1 MTETKKQTKE
11 NIIDR
16 EICSDMERS
25 YIDYAMSVITDRALP
40 DVRDGLKPVQRRILY
55 GMNSLGVTPDKPHK
69 KSARIVGEVMGKY
82 HPHGDCLK
90 GDTKIF
96 CLDGKVRTIQEL
108 YESKCEAIRVFGT
121 DEHLNV
127 IPVTAHSF
135 RIGQYTE
142 KEYVV
147 SFLDGSE
154 VVTTGNHPFRLL
166 DGTYCKAEKLK
177 PAMAVVSTEVN
188 LTWASRM
195 RQSERGSW
203 SILNN
208 FCVYVRANSCG
219 LSRLNEDDLYTV
231 NNVIRPAALPCSV
244 VKNVEVVRV
253 EREPMYDFTVDN
265 YENMFVVGSEDNGVF
280 RLIDV
285 HNSSIYE
292 AMVRMAQDFSM
303 RYPLVDGHGN
313 FGSIDGDGAA
323 ASRYTEARMSP
334 FSTEMVR
341 DIEKDTVNMVPNYDG
356 EEKEPAVLPSRIPNL
371 LVNGANGIAV
381 GMATNIPPH
390 NLSNTIDAAVLL
402 IDHPD
407 AEVSDLEKVIQG
419 PDFPTGGLILGKSGI
434 HEMYETGQGKV
445 KLRAVCSIK
454 PAKRGKSEIIVS
466 EIPYGVNKSRL
477 IEKIAEKVKDRTIP
491 GISEVRDES
500 SREGLRI
507 LIEVKKGTDP
517 QITLNKLYKHT
528 DLQTNFSA
536 QLLAL
541 ENGTPKL
548 LTLKQILRD
557 YIAFQEDVVRRRTE
571 FDLKKD
577 LEKSHVLEGILI
589 ALDHIDEVI
598 QVIRNAYKDARK
610 KLEEKFGLDS
620 VQAQAILDMRLARL
634 QGLEQSKLKK
644 EYARLQKE
652 IEQFKK
658 TLADEKKLLR
668 VVKKELLDVKDK
680 WADGRKTK
688 IVKDN
693 GELDE
698 DDLVQEKDV
707 TIAITKENM
716 LRCCCTD
723 KFKEGSDDRFTL
735 KTTTKGNLLLFT
747 SYGRLFNLP
756 VYQLPDTGKS
766 QKGVELS
773 SVFDLYVKEELLF
786 ACDAEDFSDN
796 KIFFICLSNG
806 KVKKLALKDCKV
818 KRQGVMYVKM
828 QENDSVRF
836 VHLCSDEDVLLK
848 SSDGYK
854 IRFASSEIPA
864 LGRNAAGVQG
874 IKLNE
879 NAVIAE
885 ASLVGG
891 NSNCPV
897 KLQKRGGKGKKAY

>member
-1 MTETKKQTKE
+1 MSINQITKE

-108 YESKCEAIRVFGT
+108 YESECEEIRVFGT

-135 RIGQYTE
+135 RIGQYTD

-177 PAMAVVSTEVN
+177 PSMAVVSTDVN

-195 RQSERGSW
+195 HQTEKDNW
-203 SILNN
+203 NILNN
-208 FCVYVRANSCG
+208 FCVYVRRIPG
-219 LSRLNEDDLYTV
+219 LTRLNEEDLYTI
-231 NNVIRPAALPCSV
+231 NNIIHPKALSCGI
-244 VKNVEVVRV
+244 VKDIKINHVDH
-253 EREPMYDFTVDN
+253 EPMYDFTVDN
-265 YENMFVVGSEDNGVF
+265 YKNMFVVGKEDNGVF

-313 FGSIDGDGAA
+313 FGSVDGDGAA

-341 DIEKDTVNMVPNYDG
+341 DIEKDTVDMVPNYDG

-390 NLSNTIDAAVLL
+390 NLSNAIDAAVFL
-402 IDHPD
+402 IDHND
-407 AEVSDLEKVIQG
+407 AEVSNLEKVIQG
-419 PDFPTGGLILGKSGI
+419 PDFPTGGLVLGRSGI
-434 HEMYETGQGKV
+434 HEMYETGQGKI
-445 KLRAVCSIK
+445 KMRAVCSIR
-454 PAKRGKSEIIVS
+454 PAKRGKSEIIVT

-507 LIEVKKGTDP
+507 LIEVKKDTDP
-517 QITLNKLYKHT
+517 RITLNKLYKHT

-548 LTLKQILRD
+548 LNLKQILRD
-557 YIAFQEDVVRRRTE
+557 YISFQEDVVRRRTE

-577 LEKSHVLEGILI
+577 LEKSHILEGLLI

-598 QVIRNAYKDARK
+598 RVIRSSYKDARK
-610 KLEEKFGLDS
+610 KLEEKFGLDNI
-620 VQAQAILDMRLARL
+620 QAQAILDMRLARL

-652 IEQFKK
+652 IERFKK
-658 TLADEKKLLR
+658 ILADEKKLLH
-668 VVKKELLDVKDK
+668 VVKKELLDVRNK
-680 WADGRKTK
+680 WADARRTK

-698 DDLVQEKDV
+698 DDLVQEKDM

-735 KTTTKGNLLLFT
+735 KTTTKGTLLLFT
-747 SYGRLFNLP
+747 SYGRMFNLP

-773 SVFDLYVKEELLF
+773 AVSDLYVKEELLF
-786 ACDAEDFSDN
+786 ACTADDFSSGRSVLV
-796 KIFFICLSNG
+796 CMSNG
-806 KVKKLALKDCKV
+806 KLKKLALESCEA
-818 KRQGVMYVKM
+818 KRQGVMYAKM
-828 QENDSVRF
+828 QEEDSVRF
-836 VHLCSDEDVLLK
+836 VHLCGDEDVLLK
-848 SSDGYK
+848 SSDGYT
-854 IRFASSEIPA
+854 IRFASSEVPA

-874 IKLNE
+874 MKLSKD
-879 NAVIAE
+879 AVITE
-885 ASLVGG
+885 ASLIKDD
-891 NSNCPV
+891 SNCPV
-897 KLQKRGGKGKKAY
+897 KLQKRGGKGKKQKV

>member
-1 MTETKKQTKE
+1 MMKE

-108 YESKCEAIRVFGT
+108 YESECEEIRVFGT
-121 DEHLNV
+121 DDHLNV

-135 RIGQYTE
+135 RIGQYTD

-177 PAMAVVSTEVN
+177 PSMAVVSTDVN

-195 RQSERGSW
+195 HQTEKDSW
-203 SILNN
+203 NILNN
-208 FCVYVRANSCG
+208 FCVYVRRIPG
-219 LSRLNEDDLYTV
+219 LTRLNEEDLYTINNIIHPKALSCGIVKDIKINPV
-231 NNVIRPAALPCSV
+231 NH
-244 VKNVEVVRV
+244 
-253 EREPMYDFTVDN
+253 EPMYDFTVDN
-265 YENMFVVGSEDNGVF
+265 YENMFVVGKEDNGVF

-313 FGSIDGDGAA
+313 FGSVDGDGAA

-341 DIEKDTVNMVPNYDG
+341 DIEKDTVDMVPNYDG

-390 NLSNTIDAAVLL
+390 NLSNAIDAAVFL
-402 IDHPD
+402 IDHND

-419 PDFPTGGLILGKSGI
+419 PDFPTGGLVLGRSGI
-434 HEMYETGQGKV
+434 HEMYETGQGKI
-445 KLRAVCSIK
+445 KMRAVCSIR
-454 PAKRGKSEIIVS
+454 PAKRGKSEIIVT

-507 LIEVKKGTDP
+507 LIEVKKDTDP
-517 QITLNKLYKHT
+517 RITLNKLYKHT

-548 LTLKQILRD
+548 LNLKQILRD
-557 YIAFQEDVVRRRTE
+557 YISFQEDVVRRRTE

-577 LEKSHVLEGILI
+577 LEKSHILEGLLI

-598 QVIRNAYKDARK
+598 RVIRSSYKDARK
-610 KLEEKFGLDS
+610 KLEEKFGLDNI
-620 VQAQAILDMRLARL
+620 QAQAILDMRLARL

-652 IEQFKK
+652 IERFKK
-658 TLADEKKLLR
+658 ILADEKKLLH
-668 VVKKELLDVKDK
+668 VVKKELLDVRDK
-680 WADGRKTK
+680 WADARRTK

-698 DDLVQEKDV
+698 DDLVQERDM

-735 KTTTKGNLLLFT
+735 KTTTKGTLLFFT

-773 SVFDLYVKEELLF
+773 AVSDLYVKEELLF
-786 ACDAEDFSDN
+786 ACTADDFSSGRSVLV
-796 KIFFICLSNG
+796 CLSNG
-806 KVKKLALKDCKV
+806 KIKKLAMESCEA
-818 KRQGVMYVKM
+818 KRQGVMYAKM
-828 QENDSVRF
+828 QEEDSVCF

-848 SSDGYK
+848 SSDGYT
-854 IRFASSEIPA
+854 IRFASSEVPA

-874 IKLNE
+874 MKLNE
-879 NAVIAE
+879 NAVIAD
-885 ASLVGG
+885 ASLVKDD
-891 NSNCPV
+891 SNCPV
-897 KLQKRGGKGKKAY
+897 KLQKRGGKGKKQRA